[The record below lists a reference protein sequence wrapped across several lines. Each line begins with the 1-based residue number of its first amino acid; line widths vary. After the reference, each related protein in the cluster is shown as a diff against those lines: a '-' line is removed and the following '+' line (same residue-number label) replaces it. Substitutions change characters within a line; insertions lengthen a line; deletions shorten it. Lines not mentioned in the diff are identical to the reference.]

1 MMMTATGEI
10 DMINKLPD
18 WEERYHAFMIE
29 NKDRDFQWGEWDCVK
44 FADAAFKAMTG
55 NDLIPSELNW
65 HDEESA
71 QKAIKSY
78 GNTLLKSMEKGTKL
92 KGLSVIDKQ
101 YITKGDIV
109 VFKVEGKQVTGVC
122 DGYAIISPSDG
133 GFTFRENDLAIK
145 VFRING

>member
-1 MMMTATGEI
+1 MAR
-10 DMINKLPD
+10 KLPD

-44 FADAAFKAMTG
+44 FADAAFEAMTG
-55 NDLIPSELNW
+55 EALIPPELEW

-71 QKAIKSY
+71 QEAISGY
-78 GNTLLKSMEKGTKL
+78 GKTLLKSMMKGVKL
-92 KGLSVIDKQ
+92 KGLYVIEKSF
-101 YITKGDIV
+101 IAKGDIV
-109 VFKVEGKQVTGVC
+109 VFKVDDKQVTGVC

-133 GFTFRENDLAIK
+133 GFTFRNNDLAIK

>member
-1 MMMTATGEI
+1 MAR
-10 DMINKLPD
+10 KLPD

-44 FADAAFKAMTG
+44 FADAAFEAMTG
-55 NDLIPSELNW
+55 EALIPSELEW

-71 QKAIKSY
+71 NEAIKSY
-78 GNTLLKSMEKGTKL
+78 GKTLLKSLAKGTKL
-92 KGLSVIDKQ
+92 KGLKVIQKQ
-101 YITKGDIV
+101 YIAKGDIV
-109 VFKVEGKQVTGVC
+109 VFEVDGKQVTGVC

-133 GFTFRENDLAIK
+133 GYSFKDNDLAIK